1 MRRKFIAAVL
11 IASILL
17 PQAVSAAAKKAA
29 TKTPARSTATQ
40 KASAK
45 KSDPKPKMS
54 IDAQIAA
61 EEKKRSDLAKQVQ
74 DYRKQIK
81 AMGAKVEGLLTM
93 VNTLQQD
100 ESMAQQELTVLELQN
115 AKIQENIDVLTASM
129 NDERAKINEL
139 SKQMEGRLLDIYKY
153 GQTGRM
159 RTLFASRS
167 VLEAADLAHLL
178 KTVNQRDEDILSQL
192 QARIQNLDMSKR
204 TMDEQQHRLLEK
216 TQAVTEQ
223 RDKYNQNIQ
232 ETNSF
237 IRSIQR
243 KKELAE
249 RAVREAE
256 EAQKAAG
263 SMIAELQR
271 KKSKVYFPSGKG
283 SKFDWPL
290 RGPMASPYGYRIH
303 PILKRKILHA
313 GIDIAAA
320 IGTPIKAPAAGEV
333 IYDGWLRGYGRVVV
347 LNHGRGFSTLYA
359 HLSASLVK
367 EGQEVKNGA
376 VIARVGKTGN
386 VTGPHLHFEVRV
398 YGTPDNPIKYLKK

>member
-1 MRRKFIAAVL
+1 MSKIQISRKVIIAILLAL
-11 IASILL
+11 MLL
-17 PQAVSAAAKKAA
+17 PQIVNAAAKKAA
-29 TKTPARSTATQ
+29 
-40 KASAK
+40 
-45 KSDPKPKMS
+45 PKPTPQKSAAPKLS

-61 EEKKRSDLAKQVQ
+61 EEKRRADLAKQVQ

-81 AMGAKVEGLLTM
+81 AMGAKVEGLLTQ

-100 ESMAQQELTVLELQN
+100 EGMARQELTVLELQSQKIQQN
-115 AKIQENIDVLTASM
+115 IEILDARIKDEQAKII
-129 NDERAKINEL
+129 EL

-153 GQTGRM
+153 GQSGRM

-167 VLEAADLAHLL
+167 VLEAVEMAYLL

-192 QARIQNLDMSKR
+192 YDRLQNLDMSKQ
-204 TMDEQQHRLLEK
+204 TLDDQQNRLREK
-216 TQAVTEQ
+216 TQAVQEQ
-223 RDKYNQNIQ
+223 RDKYDQNIK
-232 ETNSF
+232 ETNKF

-243 KKELAE
+243 QKELAE

-256 EAQKAAG
+256 EAQRAAG
-263 SMIAELQR
+263 AMIAQLQR
-271 KKSKVYFPSGKG
+271 KKSKVYFPSGQG

-290 RGPMASPYGYRIH
+290 RGAMSSPYGYRIH
-303 PILKRKILHA
+303 PILKRKILHS
-313 GIDIAAA
+313 GIDLAAA
-320 IGTPIKAPAAGEV
+320 NGTPIKAPAAGEC

-367 EGQEVKNGA
+367 EGQEVKAGA
-376 VIARVGKTGN
+376 IIARVGKTGN

-398 YGTPDNPIKYLKK
+398 YGTPENPIKYLKK